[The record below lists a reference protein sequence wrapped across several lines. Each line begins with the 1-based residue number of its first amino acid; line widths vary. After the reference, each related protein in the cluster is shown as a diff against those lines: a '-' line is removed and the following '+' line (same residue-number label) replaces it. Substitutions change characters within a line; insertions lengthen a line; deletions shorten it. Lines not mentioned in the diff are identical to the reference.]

1 MKIFAKTIILFCLP
15 GLLFLSCE
23 KVIHS
28 QKLAT
33 LQEVN
38 DPYHFMWATKN
49 LLFVTDSSDP
59 LKKRTTILVYSLE
72 NYQLLKQF
80 GGPEMFKI
88 QPAHGVFLFLLP
100 EKFAVNSSGK
110 VSIYNYD
117 YQLLQELEHGG
128 DSFFYVP
135 FSDKYIGRQVHS
147 ENKIN
152 YYRLNLYDSEL
163 NIIKELCRKEFVG
176 KAFTGDFSFAVY
188 EDKVYVT
195 NIKDALFIEV
205 FDENGNSIQSITH
218 DCTRVKVTQEH
229 KDLHM
234 SNLTNRPGWE
244 RYFKSREEM
253 EEYYRKLITYPEYFP
268 AIVGIHLADNK
279 IYVHLRNQVEDKR
292 EFWILDLNGQ
302 IKDKKMIPFK
312 LRSESS
318 WYPYTI
324 QNECLY
330 QLILDEQTG
339 NWGLFSMK
347 LL

>member
-1 MKIFAKTIILFCLP
+1 VIIP
-15 GLLFLSCE
+15 
-23 KVIHS
+23 

-33 LQEVN
+33 LHEIK

-59 LKKRTTILVYSLE
+59 LKKITTVLVYSLE

-88 QPAHGVFLFLLP
+88 QPAHSVFLFLLP

-110 VSIYNYD
+110 VSIYDYD

-135 FSDKYIGRQVHS
+135 YGDKYIGRQVHS

-152 YYRLNLYDSEL
+152 YYRLNLYDSKL
-163 NIIKELCRKEFVG
+163 NIVKELCRKEFSG
-176 KAFTGDFSFAVY
+176 KAFTGDFSFEVY
-188 EDKVYVT
+188 EDKLYVAKK
-195 NIKDALFIEV
+195 KDTFLIEV
-205 FDENGNSIQSITH
+205 FDKEGNSIQSITH
-218 DCTRVKVTQEH
+218 DCNRVTVTQKH
-229 KDLHM
+229 KDQHM

-244 RYFKSREEM
+244 RYFSSREEM
-253 EEYYRKLITYPEYFP
+253 EKYYGKLITYPEYFP
-268 AIVGIHLADNK
+268 AIVGIHLADDN

-292 EFWILDLNGQ
+292 EFWILDLNGL
-302 IKDKKMIPFK
+302 IKDKKMVPFK
-312 LRSESS
+312 LRSESN

-324 QNECLY
+324 QNKYLY
-330 QLILDEQTG
+330 QLILNEQTSK
-339 NWGLFSMK
+339 WELFSMK
-347 LL
+347 LQ